1 MNALP
6 VILVHSTTALCD
18 GGGGATGHPVEYI
31 KLDKRDGASFTPCK
45 YCGLRY
51 KMAPGSRAFAGVF
64 FSYRALLAW
73 AAPPPLNPC
82 PFPTHLSPRTNNT
95 QTTTRKQ
102 CRGMASLGRWRLN
115 FTTI

>member
-51 KMAPGSRAFAGVF
+51 KMAPGSRAFAGGF
-64 FSYRALLAW
+64 FYKPRPAGLGCASTPH
-73 AAPPPLNPC
+73 PPG
-82 PFPTHLSPRTNNT
+82 PFPTHLSPRKNNT
-95 QTTTRKQ
+95 QTTTRK
-102 CRGMASLGRWRLN
+102 
-115 FTTI
+115 TE